1 MFCIGRNLHITNGI
15 LVQDN
20 GKTIHKKRKIE
31 VNHEI
36 NNNLKY
42 NEPDIDDTAE
52 IQFYLKKP
60 TTNPAS
66 HPQEKQSDFKAKRG
80 N

>member
-1 MFCIGRNLHITNGI
+1 MVKQFT
-15 LVQDN
+15 
-20 GKTIHKKRKIE
+20 KKRKIE

-36 NNNLKY
+36 NNDLKY

-80 N
+80 TKLDEIWTSN